1 MQEEKTIIEDLAENI
16 VEIGETYYKLAQVN
30 IVEKA
35 TVVGSISIVIVCY
48 LFLFLMIIFF
58 GGIGLAAYLNTL
70 FNSNYTGYFIVCGL
84 FILLAAI
91 LFLLRKKTIIPL
103 LKNAIV
109 KQVYE

>member
-48 LFLFLMIIFF
+48 LFLFLMIIF
-58 GGIGLAAYLNTL
+58 L
-70 FNSNYTGYFIVCGL
+70 SSFIRL
-84 FILLAAI
+84 S
-91 LFLLRKKTIIPL
+91 
-103 LKNAIV
+103 
-109 KQVYE
+109 